1 MDMNYFLDRLQ
12 NGESMDDIGEELA
25 AYMNEAQRAYNE
37 QVRAKEVAEAKAR
50 MEAEAKV
57 AAKKDIMRDL
67 VKLLGQFSAIDH
79 PELGGAMADASDE
92 EIDELVETF
101 DAIYDFANLFSA
113 FKAPVAEPEIDNKKA
128 KSIKITS
135 DDAVLRNFL
144 KEIFR

>member
-1 MDMNYFLDRLQ
+1 MDMNYFLNRLQ

-25 AYMNEAQRAYNE
+25 AFMNEAQRAYNE
-37 QVRAKEVAEAKAR
+37 QVRAKEIAEAKAR
-50 MEAEAKV
+50 QEAEAKV
-57 AAKKDIMRDL
+57 AAKKEIMRDL
-67 VKLLGQFSAIDH
+67 VKLVGQFSAIDH

-92 EIDELVETF
+92 EIEELIESF
-101 DAIYDFANLFSA
+101 DAIYDFANLFSML
-113 FKAPVAEPEIDNKKA
+113 KAPVAEPEIDNKKA